1 MTIIPKAMYRFNEI
15 LIKMLMIFLTEI
27 ETNPMIHMEP
37 QKTQDSHIN
46 PQRKKRTMMERLPV
60 ETSRDIKEL

>member
-46 PQRKKRTMMERLPV
+46 PQRKKKNNDGKI
-60 ETSRDIKEL
+60 TSGDIKRY